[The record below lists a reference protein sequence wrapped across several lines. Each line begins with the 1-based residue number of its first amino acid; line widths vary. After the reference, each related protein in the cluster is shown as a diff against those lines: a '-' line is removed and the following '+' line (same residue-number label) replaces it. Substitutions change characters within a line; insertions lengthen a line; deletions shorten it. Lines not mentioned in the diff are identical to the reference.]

1 MFKRFCFVLA
11 VLIAF
16 PVNAYASDNTVSA
29 YSYITVDSGSLTVL
43 SSNNAYEK
51 LAMASTTKIMT
62 CLLACESGNLNRVVT
77 ITDEMVD
84 TEGSSIYLEAGDKI
98 TLIDLI
104 KGAMLASGNDAANSI
119 AVTLAGSAGDFAV
132 MMNER
137 AKEIGMCDTVFV
149 TPSGLD
155 KGEHHSTAYDMA
167 LLTCEAVQNKTFLS
181 VCSLKSAVI
190 TVNSKK
196 TTLYNH
202 NKLLNSDSSYVG
214 VKTGFTEKAGR
225 CLVSAY
231 KYKGNIIVCVTLNAP
246 NDWED
251 HKKLISSAK
260 SKYITVHSNEK
271 YTINVVG
278 GNAQTVQCSADCTVS
293 CVNSTYVRVRY
304 YPFAYAPVKKGD
316 ILGEQI
322 TYSNGRI
329 INKTPV
335 KAIEDIDL
343 WQETTK

>member
-11 VLIAF
+11 LIFAF
-16 PVNAYASDNTVSA
+16 PINAYASDNMVSA

-62 CLLACESGNLNRVVT
+62 CLLACESGKLNTVVT
-77 ITDEMVD
+77 VTDEMVD
-84 TEGSSIYLEAGDKI
+84 TEGSSIYLESGDKI
-98 TLIDLI
+98 TLMDLV
-104 KGAMLASGNDAANSI
+104 KGAMLASGNDAANAI
-119 AVTLAGSAGDFAV
+119 AITLAGSADAFAV

-137 AKEIGMCDTVFV
+137 AKEIGMYDTVFV

-167 LLTCEAVQNKTFLS
+167 LLTCEAVQNKIFLS
-181 VCSLKSAVI
+181 VCSLKSAEI

-196 TTLYNH
+196 ATIYNH
-202 NKLLNSDSSYVG
+202 NKLLNSDSNYVG

-246 NDWED
+246 DDWDD

-260 SKYITVHSNEK
+260 SKYITVHSDDK

-278 GNAQTVQCSADCTVS
+278 GVKQSVECSANCTVS
-293 CVNSTYVRVRY
+293 CVSSTYVKVRY

-316 ILGEQI
+316 ALGEQI
-322 TYSNGRI
+322 IYSNGRI
-329 INKTPV
+329 IKKTPV
-335 KAIEDIDL
+335 KAVEDIDL

>member
-11 VLIAF
+11 VLFAF
-16 PVNAYASDNTVSA
+16 PINAYASDNIVSA

-43 SSNNAYEK
+43 SSNNAYET
-51 LAMASTTKIMT
+51 LSMASTTKIMT
-62 CLLACESGNLNRVVT
+62 CLLACESGKLNTVVT
-77 ITDEMVD
+77 VTDEMVD

-98 TLIDLI
+98 TLMDLV
-104 KGAMLASGNDAANSI
+104 KGAMLASGNDAANAI
-119 AVTLAGSAGDFAV
+119 AITLAGSIDAFAD

-137 AKEIGMCDTVFV
+137 AKQIGMYDTVFV

-181 VCSLKSAVI
+181 VCSLKSTAI

-196 TTLYNH
+196 TTIYNH
-202 NKLLNSDSSYVG
+202 NKLLNTDSNYVG

-225 CLVSAY
+225 CLISAY
-231 KYKGNIIVCVTLNAP
+231 EYKGNIIVCVTLNAP
-246 NDWED
+246 DDWDD

-260 SKYITVHSNEK
+260 SKYITIHSDDE

-278 GNAQTVQCSADCTVS
+278 GVKQYVKCSANCTVS
-293 CVNSTYVRVRY
+293 CVNSTYVKVHY
-304 YPFAYAPVKKGD
+304 YPFAYAPVRKGD
-316 ILGEQI
+316 ALGEQI
-322 TYSNGRI
+322 VYSNGRI
-329 INKTPV
+329 IKITPIRAV
-335 KAIEDIDL
+335 EDIDL
-343 WQETTK
+343 WQEITK